1 MVRTRFIFGRTDD
14 VAHGQVHRLG
24 QRLCEL
30 TGHQVLTP
38 HDLAAVRFE
47 FAGDEPQRRG
57 LSSAISADQADPLA
71 GIDGQLGVGEN
82 LQVAKLEG
90 DFVEA
95 K

>member
-1 MVRTRFIFGRTDD
+1 MS
-14 VAHGQVHRLG
+14 
-24 QRLCEL
+24 
-30 TGHQVLTP
+30 
-38 HDLAAVRFE
+38 
-47 FAGDEPQRRG
+47 
-57 LSSAISADQADPLA
+57 LSVVDFPAPFSADQADPLA